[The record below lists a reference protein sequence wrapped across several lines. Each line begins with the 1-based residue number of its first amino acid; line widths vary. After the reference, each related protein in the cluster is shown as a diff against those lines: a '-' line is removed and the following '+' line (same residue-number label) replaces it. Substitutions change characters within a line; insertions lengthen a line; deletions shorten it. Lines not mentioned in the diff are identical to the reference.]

1 MVDGPGGK
9 PDREARVKKEE
20 FVSALVRLTE
30 DRGIA
35 FSPDQAAECYA
46 HASFML
52 EWNRKSNLTRIT
64 DFQEILTRHVL
75 DSILPG
81 SLLPGQGAALDV
93 GTGPGYPGIP
103 VKILHPGLDMWLLES
118 NRKKISFLKAALA
131 SIPLGG
137 VCTLHGRWEEALGVS
152 AFLPE
157 GGVDLVTMR
166 AVRLESVH
174 LEKLAPAVLRPGGLF
189 AWWAGP
195 GAGYC
200 RGLAPP
206 GAEMVFDRT
215 FTYRLPGVAGARH
228 LFVWR
233 KRA

>member
-1 MVDGPGGK
+1 MEK
-9 PDREARVKKEE
+9 AE
-20 FVSALVRLTE
+20 FVSSLLKLTE

-35 FSPDQAAECYA
+35 FSPDQAARCYA

-52 EWNRKSNLTRIT
+52 DWNRKSNLTRIT

-81 SLLPGQGAALDV
+81 SLLPGEGAALDV

-103 VKILHPGLDMWLLES
+103 LKILHPRLEMWLLES

-137 VCTLHGRWEEALGVS
+137 VRTLHGRWERALAAGG
-152 AFLPE
+152 FFPE

-166 AVRLESVH
+166 AVRLENAH
-174 LEKLAPAVLRPGGLF
+174 LEKLAPAVLCPGGLF

-195 GAGYC
+195 EAC
-200 RGLAPP
+200 SRRSFAPP
-206 GAEMVFDRT
+206 GAEMSFDRT
-215 FTYRLPGVAGARH
+215 FSYELPGVAGARH
-228 LFVWR
+228 LLVWR